1 MQLAALLPVS
11 APMESIASWV
21 APIATTI
28 AALMTASNLGSRITG
43 YGFVVFTIGSLAW
56 LALGIATDQA
66 NLLWQNV
73 ILTATNL
80 FGIWRWLGRQT
91 RIEEGGVAAQERS
104 QALASETLFPASL
117 LSKAKLV
124 GAGGAELGSSVDA
137 MLGCESG
144 RPFYLVIAEGG
155 VAGVG
160 ETLRRVDWRDT
171 RVEDDQLVTT
181 LDAARFASAERL
193 NRDQWPGR

>member
-1 MQLAALLPVS
+1 
-11 APMESIASWV
+11 MESIATWV

-56 LALGIATDQA
+56 LALGVMTGQP

-91 RIEEGGVAAQERS
+91 RIEEGGAAAQERS
-104 QALASETLFPASL
+104 EAMASETLFPASL
-117 LSKAKLV
+117 LTKAKLV
-124 GAGGAELGSSVDA
+124 GAGGAELGASVDA
-137 MLGCESG
+137 MLGCHSG
-144 RPFYLVIAEGG
+144 RPSYLVIAEGG

-160 ETLRRVDWRDT
+160 ETLRRVEWRDA
-171 RVEDDQLVTT
+171 RVEDDRLVTR
-181 LDAARFASAERL
+181 LDRAGFARAERL
-193 NRDQWPGR
+193 TRDQWPGR

>member
-1 MQLAALLPVS
+1 
-11 APMESIASWV
+11 MESIASWV
-21 APIATTI
+21 APVATTI

-43 YGFVVFTIGSLAW
+43 YGFVVFTVGSLAW
-56 LALGIATDQA
+56 LALGIVTDQP

-91 RIEEGGVAAQERS
+91 RIEEGGAAAQERS
-104 QALASETLFPASL
+104 EGMASETLFPASL
-117 LSKAKLV
+117 LTRAKLV

-137 MLGCESG
+137 MLGCHSG
-144 RPFYLVIAEGG
+144 RPSYLVVAEGG

-160 ETLRRVDWRDT
+160 ETLRRVEWRDT
-171 RVEDDQLVTT
+171 QVEDDRLVTT
-181 LDAARFASAERL
+181 LDPTRFARTERL
-193 NRDQWPGR
+193 TRDRWPGR